1 MADLEA
7 ELLAD
12 LGLDVSSDEADLDLG
27 QESGPDPHPHDPIL
41 RLLQA
46 PPLSI
51 QDRLQRIE
59 ADAVAAT
66 GPLKAALGVI
76 HSKIAEN
83 ENDDDADYR
92 ELVTGSASQK
102 TFILHANELSSIL
115 SNEISDVHGVLQ
127 RLYGPVF
134 PELASLVPNGPDY
147 ARCVLLLR
155 SNLAAV
161 RQHEKEL
168 QSIVS
173 TEKVLVI
180 IMAAV
185 QQSSRTPEIV
195 DMEKV
200 QDVCH
205 YLLEL
210 HDTRG
215 ALAQFLAARLARFA
229 PNLSAVVGPVTAAQL
244 LVSTGS
250 LRQLSLVP
258 SCNIASLGVKD
269 MSSRTKVGHI
279 RATGYLYNSES
290 VSDLPDEVVKQ
301 AMRIIS
307 GKVVLAARIDL
318 SQTNPEGTAGQKYRA
333 EIDAKI
339 EKLLLPPE
347 NRGDK
352 ALPAPVEQKSKKRGG
367 RRFRKLKERFQMS
380 ELRKAQNKMEFG
392 KEEDTVMDAF
402 GEEIGLGMSRSN
414 GALAARVNGNT
425 GAKMSKAMVGRLQQQ
440 KRKMQ
445 EEDLESMVFLA
456 PTKEE
461 TSGDAHVSKWFKGM
475 GERQATGTD

>member
-1 MADLEA
+1 MSDLEA

-12 LGLDVSSDEADLDLG
+12 LGLDVSSDE
-27 QESGPDPHPHDPIL
+27 SGPESAPEQLFSEKKDPIL
-41 RLLQA
+41 LLLLA
-46 PPLSI
+46 PPPSL
-51 QDRLQRIE
+51 QERLQKL
-59 ADAVAAT
+59 DNDDSAVT
-66 GPLKAALGVI
+66 GPVRDALPEI
-76 HSKIAEN
+76 ARQIAEN
-83 ENDDDADYR
+83 TSDHDADYR
-92 ELVTGSASQK
+92 ELVTGSVSQK

-115 SNEISDVHGVLQ
+115 SNEISETHGVLE
-127 RLYGPVF
+127 RLYAPF
-134 PELASLVPNGPDY
+134 FTELASLVPNAPDY
-147 ARCVLLLR
+147 ARCVLLIGDNLR
-155 SNLAAV
+155 AV
-161 RQHEKEL
+161 RQHEKAL

-180 IMAAV
+180 IMAAI
-185 QQSSRTPEIV
+185 QQSSRPLEPV
-195 DMEKV
+195 NMQKV
-200 QDVCH
+200 TEMCH
-205 YLLEL
+205 YLLEI
-210 HDTRG
+210 HDTRE
-215 ALAQFLAARLARFA
+215 ALAQFLAAKLARYA
-229 PNLSAVVGPVTAAQL
+229 PNLTAVVGAMTAAQL
-244 LVSTGS
+244 LVATGS

-258 SCNIASLGVKD
+258 LCNIPSLGVKE
-269 MSSRTKVGHI
+269 MSSRTTTGHV
-279 RATGYLYNSES
+279 RATGYLYNSEV
-290 VSDLPDEVVKQ
+290 VSELPDEVVKQ

-318 SQTNPEGTAGQKYRA
+318 SQASSEGTEGQRYRN
-333 EIDAKI
+333 EINAKI

-347 NRGDK
+347 SRGDK

-414 GALAARVNGNT
+414 GTLAARVNANT

-456 PTKEE
+456 PTKDGRQRE
-461 TSGDAHVSKWFKGM
+461 GDAHVSKWFRGM
-475 GERQATGTD
+475 ESEK